1 MISEN
6 IVNDA
11 VKWILH
17 IDGMGVGAYHGWRLG
32 TGAGPAARGDNPL
45 TTLDRTLLILISC
58 YPQEGR
64 AIESRKLAA
73 IAGSNAI
80 SSSSIWVW
88 GQKLNGQ
95 SSDPTLGLE
104 TGGKKMKSKAR
115 AYRNLFP
122 YWANIWFPIQ
132 LNWMHLLYA
141 SFLFAIWLEELSWFS
156 AFTATPFNRQRYKML
171 IASINIIVFPF
182 IVKIILYFKLNLCS

>member
-1 MISEN
+1 MFIFIIIDFKN
-6 IVNDA
+6 IVNDE

-45 TTLDRTLLILISC
+45 TALDRTLLNQLLNQISC

-132 LNWMHLLYA
+132 L
-141 SFLFAIWLEELSWFS
+141 
-156 AFTATPFNRQRYKML
+156 
-171 IASINIIVFPF
+171 IN
-182 IVKIILYFKLNLCS
+182 

>member
-1 MISEN
+1 MCNCKFSYIMIYIIIDFKN

-45 TTLDRTLLILISC
+45 TALDQTLLTQISC

-104 TGGKKMKSKAR
+104 TGGKKTKSKAR

-132 LNWMHLLYA
+132 LNW
-141 SFLFAIWLEELSWFS
+141 I
-156 AFTATPFNRQRYKML
+156 
-171 IASINIIVFPF
+171 
-182 IVKIILYFKLNLCS
+182 